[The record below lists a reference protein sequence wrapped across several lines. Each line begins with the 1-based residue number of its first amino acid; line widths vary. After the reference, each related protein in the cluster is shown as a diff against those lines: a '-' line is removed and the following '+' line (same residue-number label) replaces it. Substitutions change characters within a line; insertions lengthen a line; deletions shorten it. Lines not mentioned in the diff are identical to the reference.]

1 MRPIG
6 STIKRPVLI
15 LRLVFLFGTNTLL
28 FIFNQAMS
36 FPRLKFLL
44 VSTMVSAIAASA
56 TEYGIMLDCARKNCT
71 VEMIKDYVDFV
82 GSDQSTNVTAATD
95 DTHKGFLTLHLSDNE
110 GVADFSATDIAN
122 IRQYASAKNVTINP
136 EIDIPSHMGGFFKQA
151 HAKYGDEFV
160 KKIAV
165 NEDEVP
171 GELNITEPAA
181 IQFAD
186 SLLAHYMEMFKPAT
200 QQTPETHQTP
210 PAQNLSE
217 VTLSPTA
224 TAQPAVFSIG
234 ADEFWTNY
242 GIRTIQFINHMDSI
256 LTANGFVTRIYNDLI
271 LKEYI
276 DLLNKDIQVVY
287 WAHDGA
293 AADPE
298 VREERIAKRASL
310 PDLQAAGFKII
321 ETNSYYL
328 YFVPSPRNTNPHDL
342 DYTVNDIDN
351 WNLSRWDANYEGGL
365 ENYKNIVGAEI
376 AIWREESE
384 GVSDDII
391 LQQTKRMFEAMKA
404 SIESDPKYI
413 DDAFQNT
420 SSIFKNSATEQNRT
434 VRQNS
439 AVPVFNKKS
448 SSMDILL
455 KEKSFTVKGQRLF

>member
-1 MRPIG
+1 
-6 STIKRPVLI
+6 
-15 LRLVFLFGTNTLL
+15 
-28 FIFNQAMS
+28 MS

-44 VSTMVSAIAASA
+44 ASTMVSATAASA
-56 TEYGIMLDCARKNCT
+56 TEYGIMLDCARKSCT
-71 VEMIKDYVDFV
+71 VKMIKDYVDI
-82 GSDQSTNVTAATD
+82 GSD
-95 DTHKGFLTLHLSDNE
+95 FLTLHLSDNE

-122 IRQYASAKNVTINP
+122 IRQYASTKNVVIIP
-136 EIDIPSHMGGFFKQA
+136 EIDMPSHMGGFFKLA

-200 QQTPETHQTP
+200 QQK
-210 PAQNLSE
+210 LS
-217 VTLSPTA
+217 
-224 TAQPAVFSIG
+224 AQPAIFSIG

-256 LTANGFVTRIYNDLI
+256 LTANGFVTRIYNDQI

-276 DLLNKDIQVVY
+276 ELLNKNIQVVY

-310 PDLQAAGFKII
+310 PDLQAAGFNII

-342 DYTVNDIDN
+342 DYTVNDIAN

-376 AIWREESE
+376 SIWREESE
-384 GVSDDII
+384 GISDDII

-404 SIESDPKYI
+404 SIVSDPKYI
-413 DDAFQNT
+413 DDAFQNP
-420 SSIFKNSATEQNRT
+420 SSIFKNSVAEQNRT
-434 VRQNS
+434 VRKNS
-439 AVPVFNKKS
+439 TVPVFNKKS
-448 SSMDILL
+448 SSIEMML
-455 KEKSFTVKGQRLF
+455 KDNCFTPLGQRKYSN